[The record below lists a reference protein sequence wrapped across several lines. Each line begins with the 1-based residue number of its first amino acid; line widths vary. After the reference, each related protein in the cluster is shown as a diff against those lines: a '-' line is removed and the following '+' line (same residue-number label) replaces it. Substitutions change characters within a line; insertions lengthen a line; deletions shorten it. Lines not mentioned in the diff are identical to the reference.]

1 MYRSPLMIA
10 AALLT
15 AATASAHA
23 ADLAATP
30 TPAAAAK
37 ETAAPK
43 PVQSITRHTLTI
55 GGAAIDYTAIAG
67 TLIVRNAKDEP
78 YASIGYVSYTKNG
91 VTDPARRPLTFA
103 YNGGPGSSSVWLHM
117 GVLGPRRIVT
127 SDAADTPPPPYSVV
141 DNGYSILDVSDL
153 VMIDPVGTGI
163 SKAVGDAKDK
173 DFWSVDGDIESF
185 ARFIRQFVTENGRW
199 GSPKYLLGES
209 YGTTR
214 SAGIV
219 DVLQS
224 SHGMAFNGVILV
236 SPALDLA
243 AIFDVIPANQQP
255 YPLFLPTFAAVAWYH
270 NALPNRPAELAPF
283 LAEVR
288 EFALGEYAHA
298 LLLGDALPAA
308 ERAAVIEK
316 LHAYTGLSQEYIDKA
331 DLRVHEGQFTKELLR
346 EHRETVGRLDARFLG
361 ASFDQLGEEAETDP
375 MSTAVGGAFTAAFL
389 DYYHRELKVATDRTY
404 VLGAPLW
411 KSWDF
416 SHKVGGAD
424 FPQPMVNTG
433 PDLAHALGINP
444 NLRVLILQG
453 LYDLATPLLAT
464 EYAIAHL
471 GLPPEARSRVEMKVY
486 DAGHMMY
493 IHEPALR
500 QFKADVA
507 AFIAATDRL

>member
-1 MYRSPLMIA
+1 MTRNQIVTVVAVLA
-10 AALLT
+10 LT
-15 AATASAHA
+15 AAAARA
-23 ADLAATP
+23 ADPPATPTP
-30 TPAAAAK
+30 TPAAKDAAV
-37 ETAAPK
+37 PK
-43 PVQSITRHTLTI
+43 PEQWITRHSLTI
-55 GGAAIDYTAIAG
+55 GGAAIDYTATAG
-67 TLIVRNAKDEP
+67 TLIVRNGKDEP
-78 YASIGYVSYTKNG
+78 YASIGYVAYTKNG
-91 VTDPARRPLTFA
+91 VADPARRPLTFA

-127 SDAADTPPPPYSVV
+127 SDAADTPPPPYQVADNAASV
-141 DNGYSILDVSDL
+141 LDVTDL

-173 DFWSVDGDIESF
+173 DFWGVDADIEEF
-185 ARFIRQFVTENGRW
+185 ARFIRQYVTENGRW

-219 DVLQS
+219 DALQS
-224 SHGMAFNGVILV
+224 SYGMAFNGVVLV
-236 SPALDLA
+236 SVALDLG
-243 AIFDVIPANQQP
+243 AIFDGIPANEQP
-255 YPLFLPTFAAVAWYH
+255 YPLFLPSYAAVAWYH
-270 NALPNRPAELAPF
+270 KALPNRTELAPL

-316 LHAYTGLSQEYIDKA
+316 LHTYTGLSAGYIDKA
-331 DLRVHEGQFTKELLR
+331 DLRVREGQFTKELLR
-346 EHRETVGRLDARFLG
+346 EYLVTVGRLDARFLG
-361 ASFDQLGEEAETDP
+361 TSFDQLGETAEMDP

-404 VLGAPLW
+404 VLGAELW
-411 KSWDF
+411 KSWNF

-424 FPQPMVNTG
+424 VPQPMVNTG
-433 PDLAHALGINP
+433 PDLAHAIGSNP

-464 EYAIAHL
+464 EYTVAHL
-471 GLPPEARSRVEMKVY
+471 GLPPEARSRVAMKVY

-500 QFKADVA
+500 QLKADVA